1 MNINYYYSIVIV
13 CSRFYTLESADFL
26 CSKNIDLSRVFTQRF
41 SLSVILTPVK
51 PDMDDL
57 LPVKDLS
64 YEKWKVKVLSKVDN
78 ELVKACLVCIE
89 RMRIGE
95 ELSQT
100 EKEYVKCAINS
111 FSVLGRFFES
121 FFIDYTRQ

>member
-1 MNINYYYSIVIV
+1 MVCTTLNIFSSHDII
-13 CSRFYTLESADFL
+13 CFQ
-26 CSKNIDLSRVFTQRF
+26 NIKLSRKFPEKTFEYLNV
-41 SLSVILTPVK
+41 LILTHVK

-89 RMRIGE
+89 RMRVGE

-111 FSVLGRFFES
+111 FSVLGRPKKL
-121 FFIDYTRQ
+121 YCL

>member
-1 MNINYYYSIVIV
+1 
-13 CSRFYTLESADFL
+13 
-26 CSKNIDLSRVFTQRF
+26 
-41 SLSVILTPVK
+41 
-51 PDMDDL
+51 MDDL

-89 RMRIGE
+89 RMRVGE

-111 FSVLGRFFES
+111 FSVLGRPKKALLFVS
-121 FFIDYTRQ
+121 RNSLIQKTYIGRVNPYTAIDKLKITVNRKTEPLDLHRLQ